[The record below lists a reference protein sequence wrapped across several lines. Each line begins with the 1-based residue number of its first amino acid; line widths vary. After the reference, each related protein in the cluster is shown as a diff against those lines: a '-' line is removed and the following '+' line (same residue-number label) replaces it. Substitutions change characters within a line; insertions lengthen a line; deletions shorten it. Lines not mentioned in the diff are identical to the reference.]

1 MKTMNK
7 STLALAAVA
16 AFVLPSALAQTA
28 SDADAGSA
36 TGGNDILALLS
47 DPVYAPFIN
56 IVRRCLTQ
64 PVSIEIP
71 TFSATWHRFS
81 FVTRR
86 PYEEFTPQ
94 SQVLTDAPMC
104 ITDKAIIDGS
114 FDLGK
119 CPVRD

>member
-1 MKTMNK
+1 MKMNK
-7 STLALAAVA
+7 TTLALAGVA
-16 AFVLPSALAQTA
+16 AIVLPSALAQTTA
-28 SDADAGSA
+28 SDANANAA
-36 TGGNDILALLS
+36 TGGTDILALLA